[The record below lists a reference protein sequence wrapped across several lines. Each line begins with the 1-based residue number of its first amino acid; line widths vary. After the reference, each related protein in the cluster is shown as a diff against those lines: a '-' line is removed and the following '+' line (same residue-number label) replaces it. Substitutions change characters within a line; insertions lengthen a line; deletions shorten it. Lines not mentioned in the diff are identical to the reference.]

1 MNRRGFT
8 LIEVLVAL
16 TVLAVLGV
24 ALTRLLLSTN
34 RFVSRQD
41 AMLSARQ
48 GARAALNTIVAEMQ
62 LVGDSG
68 LTAATAD
75 GKALTVR
82 LPYAFGVTCRRA
94 SSQSFVASLMPVDSV
109 VYASAVPGGFA
120 WRRLTGTYTNVPGNF
135 TVAPSADAALCDA
148 DSVRVVPGGRRV
160 VVSGYP
166 AVNAPDSLAVVVLFQ
181 MVTYR
186 FGSSTNL
193 PGRRALWRKAG
204 GNADEELVAPFD
216 TAAGFGFLVGGPKAA
231 TLTLQPTPPADLNT
245 VRGLELRLFA
255 ESASLPQGSGGP
267 QVFPLR
273 TRVMF
278 SNKAS

>member
-1 MNRRGFT
+1 MSRRGFT
-8 LIEVLVAL
+8 LTEVLVAL
-16 TVLAVLGV
+16 TVMAILGI
-24 ALTRLLLSTN
+24 AMTRLLTNST

-48 GARAALNTIVAEMQ
+48 GARAALNTIVAELQ

-75 GKALTVR
+75 GKSVTVR

-94 SSQSFVASLMPVDSV
+94 SSQSFVASLMPADSV
-109 VYASAVPGGFA
+109 AYASAVPGGFA
-120 WRRLTGTYTNVPGNF
+120 WRRLTGVYTNVSGTF
-135 TVAPSADAALCDA
+135 AVAPSADAEKCDA
-148 DSVRVVPGGRRV
+148 DSVRIVPGGRRV

-166 AVNAPDSLAVVVLFQ
+166 AVNAPESLAVLTLFQ
-181 MVTYR
+181 VVTFR

-193 PGRRALWRKAG
+193 PGRTALWRKAG
-204 GNADEELVAPFD
+204 NADDEELVAPFGG
-216 TAAGFGFLVGGPKAA
+216 AAGFGFLVGGPKAA
-231 TLTLQPTPPADLNT
+231 TLTLQNTPPANLNT

-255 ESASLPQGSGGP
+255 ESEWAAQGTGAP
-267 QVFPLR
+267 QVFPLK

-278 SNKAS
+278 SNKVS